1 MSNFDVADLK
11 KLLASASV
19 KPAANQIRLHPYVWA
34 EQAPIVDFC
43 AKNGIVVEAYS
54 ALMWVL
60 M

>member
-1 MSNFDVADLK
+1 MSNFDVADLE

-43 AKNGIVVEAYS
+43 AKNDIVVEAYS
-54 ALMWVL
+54 ALM
-60 M
+60 